1 MPTINNIKISDAEF
15 TAMQELA
22 TAWILKRAF
31 QYNIKFKSEEDIV
44 RDAPTLKGL
53 QNIFKYNQKH
63 LFIFKTP
70 IVQKTPEAK
79 WLNTFY
85 LQQKKLLEEFSDA
98 SFTVFNREGGFMQF
112 ITDLIKDKFGIARK
126 DSWNPA
132 DIWLIKEKDVFRR
145 KIVKAISGASG
156 TQTIAELNTMMR
168 SMFVN
173 REVVGISL
181 KLISGKEAKYEEI
194 NVSDSFFKK
203 LEMPKDNYNYT
214 LSRIVIKLN
223 LNKDSFA
230 TQDTNIFLKNTDNK
244 EIAKFQIKGNTTS
257 RLANLKFEGTEIGAS
272 AARLGKAPL
281 NLVEKLSATK
291 GYDSNLY
298 NAETKK
304 NGNYPTTLKQFQSV
318 QSNYEKMFKRVVAS
332 KLVKDVGI
340 TDRNIS
346 PPKSSNV
353 DMGPGPMSEFVYN
366 MSTVFSSSSS
376 YIANVKLMQLYFVDR
391 LLMLEPDKQDEYLTD
406 LLFIAQKKGN
416 KVFDFGPFGKLY

>member
-53 QNIFKYNQKH
+53 QNIFKYNQKQ

-98 SFTVFNREGGFMQF
+98 QFTVFNREGGFMTF
-112 ITDLIKDKFGIARK
+112 ISDLIKDKFNVARK

-298 NAETKK
+298 NVETKK

-318 QSNYEKMFKRVVAS
+318 QSDYEKMFKRVVAS

-376 YIANVKLMQLYFVDR
+376 HIANVKLMQLYFVDR
-391 LLMLEPDKQDEYLTD
+391 LLMLKPDKQDEYLTD

>member
-53 QNIFKYNQKH
+53 QNIFKYNQKQ

-85 LQQKKLLEEFSDA
+85 LKQKKLLEELVKSKGA
-98 SFTVFNREGGFMQF
+98 FNREGGFMQF

-132 DIWLIKEKDVFRR
+132 DIWLIKEKNVFRK
-145 KIVKAISGASG
+145 KIIKACSGASG

-194 NVSDSFFKK
+194 NVSVDLFKK

-318 QSNYEKMFKRVVAS
+318 QSDYEKMFKRVVAS

-376 YIANVKLMQLYFVDR
+376 HIANVKLMQLYFVDR
-391 LLMLEPDKQDEYLTD
+391 LLMLEPDKQDAYLTD

>member
-1 MPTINNIKISDAEF
+1 VPTINDIKISDAEF

-31 QYNIKFKSEEDIV
+31 QDNVKFNSEEDIV
-44 RDAPTLKGL
+44 RDASTLKGL
-53 QNIFKYNQKH
+53 QKIFKYNQKQ

-98 SFTVFNREGGFMQF
+98 RFTVFNREGGFMQF

-132 DIWLIKEKDVFRR
+132 DIWLIKEKNVFRK
-145 KIVKAISGASG
+145 KIIKACSGASG

-168 SMFVN
+168 SMFMN

-230 TQDTNIFLKNTDNK
+230 TQDTNIFLKNADNK

-304 NGNYPTTLKQFQSV
+304 NGNYPVSPEQFQSV
-318 QSNYEKMFKRVVAS
+318 QSQYGDMFKRVVAS

-340 TDRNIS
+340 TTI
-346 PPKSSNV
+346 PEFSN
-353 DMGPGPMSEFVYN
+353 N
-366 MSTVFSSSSS
+366 MSTVFNSSSSH
-376 YIANVKLMQLYFVDR
+376 IANVKLMQLYFVDR
-391 LLMLEPDKQDEYLTD
+391 LLMLSPNKRDEYLTD

>member
-1 MPTINNIKISDAEF
+1 VPTINNIKISDAEF

-53 QNIFKYNQKH
+53 QNIFKYNQKQ

-132 DIWLIKEKDVFRR
+132 DIWLIKEKNVFRK
-145 KIVKAISGASG
+145 KIIKACSGASG

-298 NAETKK
+298 NVETKK

-318 QSNYEKMFKRVVAS
+318 QSDYEKMFKRVVAS

-376 YIANVKLMQLYFVDR
+376 HIANVKLMQLYFVDR

>member
-53 QNIFKYNQKH
+53 QNIFKYNQKQ

-132 DIWLIKEKDVFRR
+132 DIWLIKEKNVFRK
-145 KIVKAISGASG
+145 KIIKACSGASG

-304 NGNYPTTLKQFQSV
+304 NGNYPTTLKQFQAV
-318 QSNYEKMFKRVVAS
+318 QSDYEKMFKRVVAS

-391 LLMLEPDKQDEYLTD
+391 LLMLNPDKQDEYLTD